1 MSTTSTTRPP
11 APPTAVLDRSQ
22 SPLTA
27 AVASPATAV
36 AAIWLFSVLTAV
48 FAPDMVTGSMQEHL
62 PIGGLTAW
70 VWAAAATGY
79 ALMATRARD
88 VADDPTRWLG
98 FELSL
103 LVIWVVVALSGIF
116 APALVTGTD
125 PTTIPLATLVAP
137 VAGLVATGFVALH
150 TATSRR

>member
-1 MSTTSTTRPP
+1 MATTQQTPP
-11 APPTAVLDRSQ
+11 LSENDGDPRRSRAAAWARFAPSLC
-22 SPLTA
+22 
-27 AVASPATAV
+27 V
-36 AAIWLFSVLTAV
+36 AAIWVPTAFLAI

-79 ALMATRARD
+79 VLMTTRARD
-88 VADDPTRWLG
+88 LADDPTRWLG
-98 FELSL
+98 FELSV
-103 LVIWVVVALSGIF
+103 LVIWVVVALAAVF